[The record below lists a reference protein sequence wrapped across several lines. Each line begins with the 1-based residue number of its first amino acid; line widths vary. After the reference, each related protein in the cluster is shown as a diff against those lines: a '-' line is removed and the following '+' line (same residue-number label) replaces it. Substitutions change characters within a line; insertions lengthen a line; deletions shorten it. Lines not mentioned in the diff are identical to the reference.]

1 MALLGSKDLGMES
14 TSLDDVLCRY
24 ASFRNLVDPITHELI
39 VSLARYI
46 HCPKPEG
53 DAARGLEKICRQLTH
68 HLSPHSRCKRQG
80 LLQRKP
86 QACLKAVLSA
96 SGPSESLDLSGIT
109 LSGRDLQRV
118 ALYLRESWETLC
130 SVELGFVELT
140 DEGFLQL
147 LPTLASLPSLCTLSL
162 NGNKLTRAVLRELTD
177 TLKDLDKFPSIT
189 WIDLGNN
196 VDIYSL
202 PQPFLVSLR
211 RRIPKHGNLPTIPEF
226 AESQSSDPE
235 DAETDRCGRLD
246 RGAMPALEP
255 GTEPALEQGTVPAL
269 EQGTVPALE
278 QGTMPGL
285 EHGTVPGLE
294 HGTVPA
300 LEHGSVPALEH
311 GTEPALEH
319 GTVPWLE
326 HGTVPGLEHGTEPA
340 LEHGSVPALEHGTV
354 PALEHGTVPG
364 LEHGTEPAMHH
375 GTGPALEHGTVPG
388 LEPGTEQR
396 VVQDVEPFLD
406 AGDEGAVGVVGALP
420 GLVIHESQIIPVVW
434 NGIPPGSGAT
444 NGILLFPGLVQPLGS
459 QMIRVLW
466 SGAVNGIPL
475 SRGLGQPLEFRIIR
489 ARGIVAPLGSDCTT
503 GVGSAAASAV
513 DHCRVGWAGMAICP
527 GLVTLLPVWEPQPGE
542 LLAEWVHPSLG
553 TTSRSH

>member
-1 MALLGSKDLGMES
+1 MGGKQAKGRPRAGAAQAPNRDHLHPPSGQRAEGRGSAPAPYQRRIGLIHDMAMLAKQGRQQEAAQLLRSLRQDLGMES

-53 DAARGLEKICRQLTH
+53 DAAGGLEKICRQLTH

-80 LLQRKP
+80 LLKRKP

-96 SGPSESLDLSGIT
+96 SGPSESLDLSGIA

-177 TLKDLDKFPSIT
+177 TLKDLDKFPSIS

-211 RRIPKHGNLPTIPEF
+211 RRCPKHSNLPTIQEF

-235 DAETDRCGRLD
+235 DSETERCGRLEQ
-246 RGAMPALEP
+246 GVVPALEP
-255 GTEPALEQGTVPAL
+255 GTVPGLESGTVLVLEQGTVSAL
-269 EQGTVPALE
+269 EPGTVPELE
-278 QGTMPGL
+278 S
-285 EHGTVPGLE
+285 GTVPGLE
-294 HGTVPA
+294 
-300 LEHGSVPALEH
+300 S
-311 GTEPALEH
+311 
-319 GTVPWLE
+319 
-326 HGTVPGLEHGTEPA
+326 GTVPGLE
-340 LEHGSVPALEHGTV
+340 S
-354 PALEHGTVPG
+354 GTVPG
-364 LEHGTEPAMHH
+364 LES
-375 GTGPALEHGTVPG
+375 GTVQV
-388 LEPGTEQR
+388 LEQE
-396 VVQDVEPFLD
+396 VVPDVEPLLD
-406 AGDEGAVGVVGALP
+406 AADEGAVGAAGVMP
-420 GLVIHESQIIPVVW
+420 GL
-434 NGIPPGSGAT
+434 T
-444 NGILLFPGLVQPLGS
+444 
-459 QMIRVLW
+459 
-466 SGAVNGIPL
+466 
-475 SRGLGQPLEFRIIR
+475 
-489 ARGIVAPLGSDCTT
+489 
-503 GVGSAAASAV
+503 
-513 DHCRVGWAGMAICP
+513 
-527 GLVTLLPVWEPQPGE
+527 
-542 LLAEWVHPSLG
+542 
-553 TTSRSH
+553 